1 MKDGT
6 IKFIDF
12 PIEIEDPQFNNITVL
27 KGKEY
32 CDDKNWWEIIY
43 AETQEDLFGIK
54 DAMINFLENNRM
66 FIFIVCFGSKF
77 KFFELTKELYTDIQN
92 ILRDKFKDGKNVF
105 PIPSEKIQKWNSQI
119 LIDNEFTKDSD
130 QIFNNLIE
138 VK

>member
-1 MKDGT
+1 
-6 IKFIDF
+6 
-12 PIEIEDPQFNNITVL
+12 
-27 KGKEY
+27 
-32 CDDKNWWEIIY
+32 

>member
-43 AETQEDLFGIK
+43 AE
-54 DAMINFLENNRM
+54 
-66 FIFIVCFGSKF
+66 
-77 KFFELTKELYTDIQN
+77 
-92 ILRDKFKDGKNVF
+92 
-105 PIPSEKIQKWNSQI
+105 
-119 LIDNEFTKDSD
+119 
-130 QIFNNLIE
+130 
-138 VK
+138 